1 MPIQHLHPLPGQ
13 QRGAALITGLLIMI
27 VMTLIG
33 ISAMESSFI
42 QTNLAG
48 NAQLD
53 TVSFQ
58 ATETALAQA
67 DDNGTLLGEAINN
80 ATGGTT
86 TTTGQATL
94 DRTADTADTSGNL
107 GTVTISTTVSATLCG
122 EFFGPF
128 CEAYGLDANESET
141 EVTSKCFGFTLAA
154 TTTADTQA
162 MTEHTQISSR
172 PVPGRQGN
180 AIECSP

>member
-42 QTNLAG
+42 QTNLAS

-58 ATETALAQA
+58 TTETALARA

-80 ATGGTT
+80 ATGGSTT
-86 TTTGQATL
+86 TSSQAIL
-94 DRTADTADTSGNL
+94 DRIADTG
-107 GTVTISTTVSATLCG
+107 GTIAIATTVNASLCG

-154 TTTADTQA
+154 ETTAGAQA
-162 MTEHTQISSR
+162 MTAHTLISSR

-180 AIECSP
+180 ALECSP